1 MDTRQFID
9 TCCANNYEDVKEMM
23 QTDDATLYNCKNALE
38 FVILSATKTYDI
50 INKLKIVGI
59 LINEY
64 PSILIMKNNCNIT
77 PIELAKRLVTD
88 SYDIRYKMILD
99 KLNSLYLVHNN
110 IT

>member
-1 MDTRQFID
+1 
-9 TCCANNYEDVKEMM
+9 
-23 QTDDATLYNCKNALE
+23 
-38 FVILSATKTYDI
+38 
-50 INKLKIVGI
+50 VGI